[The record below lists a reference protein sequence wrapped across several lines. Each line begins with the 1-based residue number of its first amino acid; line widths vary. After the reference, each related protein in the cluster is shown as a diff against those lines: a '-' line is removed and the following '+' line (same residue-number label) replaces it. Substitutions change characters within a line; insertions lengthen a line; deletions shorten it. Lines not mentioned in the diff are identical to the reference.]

1 LFYSA
6 QQPKESTPFEI
17 ARVLVRFDHV
27 ASRIVNADQQFSDGV
42 ISGVISLPDYPL
54 HTLKIRNFYYL

>member
-1 LFYSA
+1 
-6 QQPKESTPFEI
+6 
-17 ARVLVRFDHV
+17 VLVRLDHS
-27 ASRIVNADQQFSDGV
+27 ASFIVNSNQQFSDGV